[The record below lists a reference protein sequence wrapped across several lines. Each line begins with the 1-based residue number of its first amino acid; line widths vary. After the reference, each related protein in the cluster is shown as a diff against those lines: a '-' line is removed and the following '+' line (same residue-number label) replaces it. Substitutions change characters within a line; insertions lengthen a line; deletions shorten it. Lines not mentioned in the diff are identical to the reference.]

1 MKQQFVDEA
10 RITVFSGDGGNGCVS
25 MRREKFVAKG
35 GPDGGDGGRG
45 ADVVLVAD
53 RNRTTL
59 LDFKYRREIRAP
71 GGHHG
76 MGRRKTGASGERIVI
91 PVPVGTIV
99 YDASDDA
106 EETETPEVL
115 VDLSQDGEEFVVARG
130 GRGGRGNCRFATSTR
145 QAPDFAQPGA
155 PGERRELRLSLKLL
169 ADVGLLGL
177 PNAGKST
184 LLGRI
189 SAARPAV
196 AAYPFTTL
204 VPALGVVSRDDRRLV
219 VADIPGLVEGAS
231 EGVGLGDRFLRHVE
245 RTRVLVH
252 LLDAGA
258 LALEGRDLLADYD
271 TVRGEVEKYQPE
283 LAHRAEVVAL
293 NKVDL
298 IADRDALD
306 AIEAE
311 LVARGRRVLRISGAT
326 GEGVE
331 ELVNTML
338 MMLDEVLQSEE
349 IEREDTLS

>member
-1 MKQQFVDEA
+1 MKQQFVDEV
-10 RITVFSGDGGNGCVS
+10 RITVYSGDGGNGCVS

-45 ADVVLVAD
+45 ADVVLIAD
-53 RNRTTL
+53 RNRSTL
-59 LDFKYRREIRAP
+59 LDFRYRHEIRAP
-71 GGHHG
+71 RGQHG
-76 MGRRKTGASGERIVI
+76 MRRRRTGASGERVVI
-91 PVPVGTIV
+91 PVPVGTVV
-99 YDASDDA
+99 YDASD
-106 EETETPEVL
+106 ETGEGESGEML
-115 VDLSQDGEEFVVARG
+115 VDLSQDGEEFMIARG
-130 GRGGRGNCRFATSTR
+130 GRGGRGNCRFATPTR
-145 QAPDFAQPGA
+145 QAPDFAQPGT
-155 PGERRELRLSLKLL
+155 PGECRELRLSLKLL

-231 EGVGLGDRFLRHVE
+231 EGVGLGDRFLRHLE

-271 TVRGEVEKYQPE
+271 TVRSEVEKYQPE
-283 LAHRAEVVAL
+283 LAHRAELVAL

-298 IADRDALD
+298 IADRGVLD
-306 AIEAE
+306 TVEAE

-326 GEGVE
+326 GEGTE

-338 MMLDEVLQSEE
+338 MMLDEDLQRAEN
-349 IEREDTLS
+349 ERENTPS

>member
-1 MKQQFVDEA
+1 MKNQFVDEA
-10 RITVFSGDGGNGCVS
+10 NITVFSGNGGNGCVS
-25 MRREKFVAKG
+25 MRREKFVSKG

-59 LDFKYRREIRAP
+59 LDFKYRREIKAP
-71 GGHHG
+71 GGRNG
-76 MGRRKTGASGERIVI
+76 ASRKRTGASGEHVLI
-91 PVPVGTIV
+91 PVPIGTIV
-99 YDASDDA
+99 YDADQAEGSEPLIDFSRDA
-106 EETETPEVL
+106 
-115 VDLSQDGEEFVVARG
+115 EEFVVARG
-130 GRGGRGNCRFATSTR
+130 GHGGRGNSSFATSTR
-145 QAPDFAQPGA
+145 QAPDFAQPGTA
-155 PGERRELRLSLKLL
+155 GEKLALRLSLKLL

-204 VPALGVVSRDDRRLV
+204 VPALGVVERDDRRIV

-231 EGVGLGDRFLRHVE
+231 EGVGLGDQFLRHVE

-258 LALEGRDLLADYD
+258 MALEGRDLLADYD
-271 TVRGEVEKYQPE
+271 TVRLEVEKYQPE
-283 LAHRAEVVAL
+283 LAQRAELVAF

-298 IADRDALD
+298 IADRKLLD
-306 AIEAE
+306 AAEAE
-311 LVARGRRVLRISGAT
+311 LVSRGRRVLRLSGAT
-326 GEGVE
+326 GEGIEDLINSMGV
-331 ELVNTML
+331 L
-338 MMLDEVLQSEE
+338 LDEARESEARDNPPDD
-349 IEREDTLS
+349 REAEA

>member
-1 MKQQFVDEA
+1 MKQQQFVEEA
-10 RITVFSGDGGNGCVS
+10 HGTVFSGDGGNGCVS

-59 LDFKYRREIRAP
+59 LDFKYRSEIHAQK
-71 GGHHG
+71 GQAGA
-76 MGRRKTGASGERIVI
+76 GRRRTGASGQKEVI

-99 YDASDDA
+99 YDDEDA
-106 EETETPEVL
+106 ENGEPL
-115 VDLSQDGEEFVVARG
+115 ADLSHHGEEFLVARG
-130 GRGGRGNCRFATSTR
+130 GRGGRGNCRFAKPNR
-145 QAPDFAQPGA
+145 QSPDFAQPGE
-155 PGERRELRLSLKLL
+155 PGERRALRLTLKLL

-196 AAYPFTTL
+196 GAYPFTTL
-204 VPALGVVSRDDRRLV
+204 VPALGVVERDDRRLV

-258 LALEGRDLLADYD
+258 MALEGRDLLADYD
-271 TVRGEVEKYQPE
+271 TIRSELGKYQPE
-283 LAHRAEVVAL
+283 LAHRREIVVL

-298 IADRDALD
+298 IADRKLLD
-306 AIEAE
+306 DTQAE
-311 LVARGRRVLRISGAT
+311 LQARGRSVLRLSGAT

-331 ELVNTML
+331 ELVNAML
-338 MMLDEVLQSEE
+338 VVVDEALREEELELEHSEA
-349 IEREDTLS
+349 RT

>member
-1 MKQQFVDEA
+1 MKQQQFVDEA
-10 RITVFSGDGGNGCVS
+10 HVTVFSGDGGNGCVS

-59 LDFKYRREIRAP
+59 LDFKYRSEIHAQK
-71 GGHHG
+71 GQAGA
-76 MGRRKTGASGERIVI
+76 GRRRTGASGQKEVI
-91 PVPVGTIV
+91 PVPVGTVV
-99 YDASDDA
+99 YDDEDA
-106 EETETPEVL
+106 ENGEPL
-115 VDLSQDGEEFVVARG
+115 ADLSRHGEEFLVARG
-130 GRGGRGNCRFATSTR
+130 GRGGRGNCRFAKPNR
-145 QAPDFAQPGA
+145 QAPDFAQPGE
-155 PGERRELRLSLKLL
+155 PGERRALRLTLKLL

-196 AAYPFTTL
+196 GAYPFTTL
-204 VPALGVVSRDDRRLV
+204 VPALGVVERDDRRLV

-258 LALEGRDLLADYD
+258 MALEGRDLLADYD
-271 TVRGEVEKYQPE
+271 TIRSELGKYQPE
-283 LAHRAEVVAL
+283 LAHRREIVVL

-298 IADRDALD
+298 IADRKLLD
-306 AIEAE
+306 DTQAE
-311 LVARGRRVLRISGAT
+311 LQARGRSVLRLSGAT

-331 ELVNTML
+331 ELVNAML
-338 MMLDEVLQSEE
+338 VVLDEALHEEELDLEHSEAHN
-349 IEREDTLS
+349 

>member
-1 MKQQFVDEA
+1 MKQQQFVDEA
-10 RITVFSGDGGNGCVS
+10 HVTVFSGDGGNGCVS

-59 LDFKYRREIRAP
+59 LDFKYRSEIHAQK
-71 GGHHG
+71 GQAGA
-76 MGRRKTGASGERIVI
+76 GRRRTGASGQKEVI

-99 YDASDDA
+99 YDDEDA
-106 EETETPEVL
+106 ENGEPL
-115 VDLSQDGEEFVVARG
+115 ADLSHHGEEFLVARG
-130 GRGGRGNCRFATSTR
+130 GRGGRGNCRFAKPNR
-145 QAPDFAQPGA
+145 QAPDFAQAGE
-155 PGERRELRLSLKLL
+155 PGERRALRLTLKLL

-196 AAYPFTTL
+196 GAYPFTTL
-204 VPALGVVSRDDRRLV
+204 VPALGVVERDDRRLV

-258 LALEGRDLLADYD
+258 MALEGRDLLADYD
-271 TVRGEVEKYQPE
+271 TIRSELGKYQPE
-283 LAHRAEVVAL
+283 LAHRREIVVL

-298 IADRDALD
+298 IADRKLLDDAQ
-306 AIEAE
+306 AE
-311 LVARGRRVLRISGAT
+311 LQARGRSVLRLSGAT

-331 ELVNTML
+331 ELVNAML
-338 MMLDEVLQSEE
+338 VVLDDALREEKLELEHSEA
-349 IEREDTLS
+349 RS